1 LRRVGI
7 LQLRRDHLT
16 SLVLLVV
23 MRRLLAT
30 VVLALAV
37 AAPAEAARKPAG
49 TYVGLVGGNA
59 VAAVVGP
66 NGVRAFVT
74 DGETFGTWL
83 KGKEIGRLGDL
94 RLRVNNR
101 LQLSATY
108 KGKSG
113 SLAYEARPGGLFR
126 SEITKA
132 SGKTKLA
139 GWVVFA
145 KHKQLGVVISGSRVE
160 RAPSLALETLTAE
173 EFVAGRVTSPRSQQL
188 AALDVGDDGFDI
200 TEPVRSLL
208 LGKPKRLALPE
219 GTDDDGIVAVSAG
232 DLKKRFGYEL
242 RSASGRKLTGL
253 TGVTGG
259 LRLRDPFGATRTAVS
274 AMHFLNL
281 LGDGS
286 GRLDLHSGPA
296 TALRMTDD
304 DDFLSVVD
312 KLRQD
317 NPEIDDA
324 IAAADQPGDVS
335 IYARIARIRPKPA
348 TAADGFPAVT
358 KGSLAECTDTVVT
371 VTNPSPAKRFRL
383 DFCGYAATR

>member
-1 LRRVGI
+1 
-7 LQLRRDHLT
+7 
-16 SLVLLVV
+16 
-23 MRRLLAT
+23 MRRLLPT

-37 AAPAEAARKPAG
+37 AAPAEAAQKPAG

-145 KHKQLGVVISGSRVE
+145 KHKQLGVVISGGKVE
-160 RAPSLALETLTAE
+160 RAPSLDLATLTAE
-173 EFVAGRVTSPRSQQL
+173 DFVAGRVTTPRSQQL

-200 TEPVRSLL
+200 TERVRSSL
-208 LGKPKRLALPE
+208 LGKPKSLALPE

-232 DLKKRFGYEL
+232 DLKDIGYEL
-242 RSASGRKLTGL
+242 RSASGRKITGI

-259 LRLRDPFGATRTAVS
+259 LRVRDTFGATRTAVS
-274 AMHFLNL
+274 GVHFLNL

-286 GRLDLHSGPA
+286 GRLDLRRGPA
-296 TALRMTDD
+296 TALRLLDD
-304 DDFLSVVD
+304 DHFLRVED

-324 IAAADQPGDVS
+324 IAAADQPDDVS
-335 IYARIARIRPKPA
+335 IYLRIARIRPKPA
-348 TAADGFPAVT
+348 TAGDGFPAVT
-358 KGSLAECTDTVVT
+358 DGSLAECTDTVVT

>member
-1 LRRVGI
+1 
-7 LQLRRDHLT
+7 
-16 SLVLLVV
+16 
-23 MRRLLAT
+23 MRRLLLT

-37 AAPAEAARKPAG
+37 AAPAEAAQKPAG

-94 RLRVNNR
+94 RLRVNDR
-101 LQLSATY
+101 FQLSATY
-108 KGKSG
+108 KGRTG

-126 SEITKA
+126 AEITKA
-132 SGKTKLA
+132 SGKTLVG

-145 KHKQLGVVISGSRVE
+145 KHKQLGVVIHPNRVE
-160 RAPSLALETLTAE
+160 RAPALHLESLAAE
-173 EFVAGRVTSPRSQQL
+173 EFFAGRVTTPRSQQV

-200 TEPVRSLL
+200 TERVRSSL
-208 LGKPKRLALPE
+208 LGKLKSLALPE
-219 GTDDDGIVAVSAG
+219 GTDDDGILAVSAD
-232 DLKKRFGYEL
+232 DLEDVGYEL
-242 RSASGRKLTGL
+242 RSASGRRITGI

-259 LRLRDPFGATRTAVS
+259 LRLRNPMGATRTAVS

-281 LGDGS
+281 LTESS
-286 GRLDLHSGPA
+286 GRLDLSRAPG
-296 TALRMTDD
+296 TALRMTDGD
-304 DDFLSVVD
+304 GFLTVLD

-324 IAAADQPGDVS
+324 IAAADEPGDVS
-335 IYARIARIRPKPA
+335 IHARVARIRPKPA

-358 KGSLAECTDTVVT
+358 RRSLAECTDTVVT
-371 VTNPSPAKRFRL
+371 VTTPSPAKRFRL
-383 DFCGYAATR
+383 DLCGYAATR

>member
-1 LRRVGI
+1 
-7 LQLRRDHLT
+7 
-16 SLVLLVV
+16 
-23 MRRLLAT
+23 MRRSLLSVA
-30 VVLALAV
+30 LALAV
-37 AAPAEAARKPAG
+37 AAPAEAAEKPAG

-59 VAAVVGP
+59 VAVVVGP

-74 DGETFGTWL
+74 DGETFGRWL
-83 KGKEIGRLGDL
+83 KGKAIGRLGDL

-101 LQLSATY
+101 LQLGATY
-108 KGKSG
+108 RGKSG

-126 SEITKA
+126 SEIVKA
-132 SGKTKLA
+132 SGKTKLG

-145 KHKQLGVVISGSRVE
+145 KHKQLGVVLSRGRVE
-160 RAPSLALETLTAE
+160 RAPSLDLASLTAE
-173 EFVAGRVTSPRSQQL
+173 EFVAGRVTTPRSQQA

-200 TEPVRSLL
+200 IERVRSSL

-232 DLKKRFGYEL
+232 VLRRRFGYEL
-242 RSASGRKLTGL
+242 RSASGRKITGI

-259 LRLRDPFGATRTAVS
+259 LRLRNPVGLTHTAVS
-274 AMHFLNL
+274 AVHFLNL

-286 GRLDLHSGPA
+286 SRLDLSRGPA

-304 DDFLSVVD
+304 DHFVSVVD

-324 IAAADQPGDVS
+324 IAAADEPGDVS
-335 IYARIARIRPKPA
+335 IYSRIARIRPKPA

-358 KGSLAECTDTVVT
+358 SGSLTECTDTVVT
-371 VTNPSPAKRFRL
+371 VTSPPPANRFRL

>member
-1 LRRVGI
+1 
-7 LQLRRDHLT
+7 
-16 SLVLLVV
+16 
-23 MRRLLAT
+23 MPRLLASLA
-30 VVLALAV
+30 LALAV
-37 AAPAEAARKPAG
+37 AAPAEAAPKPAG
-49 TYVGLVGGNA
+49 TYVGIVGGNA

-94 RLRVNNR
+94 RLRVNDR
-101 LQLSATY
+101 FQLSATY
-108 KGKSG
+108 KGESG

-126 SEITKA
+126 SEIIKA
-132 SGKTKLA
+132 SGRTKLG

-145 KHKQLGVVISGSRVE
+145 KHKQLGVVVNDRGRVE
-160 RAPSLALETLTAE
+160 RAPSLNLETLTAE
-173 EFVAGRVTSPRSQQL
+173 EFIAGRVTTPRSQQA

-200 TEPVRSLL
+200 TERVRSLL

-219 GTDDDGIVAVSAG
+219 GTDDDGIVAVSGAALE
-232 DLKKRFGYEL
+232 DVGYEL
-242 RSASGRKLTGL
+242 RSASGRKITGI

-259 LRLRDPFGATRTAVS
+259 LRLRDPMGATRIAVS
-274 AMHFLNL
+274 AMHFINLLSDFESSRLNL
-281 LGDGS
+281 
-286 GRLDLHSGPA
+286 RSGPA

-304 DDFLSVVD
+304 DDFLSIID

-324 IAAADQPGDVS
+324 IAAAEQPDDVS
-335 IYARIARIRPKPA
+335 IYSRIARIRPKPA

-358 KGSLAECTDTVVT
+358 KGGLAECTDVVVALT
-371 VTNPSPAKRFRL
+371 SPSPGERFRL